1 MEQQIILSSRVL
13 FETQEEK
20 HYYIKKK
27 KLHCPFSTRELHKT
41 GSITGKN
48 A

>member
-20 HYYIKKK
+20 HYYIKKRSYIAH
-27 KLHCPFSTRELHKT
+27 LV
-41 GSITGKN
+41 
-48 A
+48 